1 VIGGGGGGGLVR
13 PRKER
18 EEWRGVALGG
28 REGKRTGEAMECDQG
43 IESEFEKD
51 FGRRIYT
58 PPQNSLFSLSFC
70 FLPMLFLVRLF
81 SAASEPDAK
90 VRA

>member
-1 VIGGGGGGGLVR
+1 MEGSG
-13 PRKER
+13 
-18 EEWRGVALGG
+18 LGG
-28 REGKRTGEAMECDQG
+28 AGKGREPGEAMECGQG

-58 PPQNSLFSLSFC
+58 PPQNPLFSLSFC